1 MNVLVTGANGLLG
14 HHVVMELLNRH
25 HSVHVIVRS
34 AHNIHFDLKR
44 VTLFEG
50 DFTNHESL
58 TCAARGCDAIIHCAA
73 VTDPSFLKYEDF
85 RSINVAGVVTVLKV
99 LREQKIKTLVYI
111 SSANTIGFGNEQLPA
126 DERFPIQFPF
136 SESFYAQSK
145 EASEQ
150 LVAQASNKTGQHVVI
165 INPTFMIGAYDTKPS
180 SGKLLLMGYK
190 RKVMF
195 TPRGGKNFV
204 AASAVANAVCNAL
217 TMGRNGERYLASGTN
232 LSFKEFYTLQKKMG
246 NYPQHIY
253 ELPDGLLLA
262 VGKIG
267 DLLRKAGF
275 KTELCTM
282 NIRQLLVHEYYSNN
296 KAKVELNLLEND
308 LGVAIKEA
316 INWFKEHNMV

>member
-14 HHVVMELLNRH
+14 HQVVMELLNRH

-34 AHNIHFDLKR
+34 AHNIHFDLKK
-44 VTLFEG
+44 VTLFVG
-50 DFTNHESL
+50 DFTNFEIL
-58 TCAARGCDAIIHCAA
+58 TQAAQGCDAIIHCAA
-73 VTDPSFLKYEDF
+73 VTDPGFLKYEDF

-111 SSANTIGFGNEQLPA
+111 SSANTIGFGNEHLPA

-145 EASEQ
+145 AASEQ
-150 LVAQASNKTGQHVVI
+150 LVEQASKKTGQHVVM
-165 INPTFMIGAYDTKPS
+165 INPAFMIGAYDTKPS
-180 SGKLLLMGYK
+180 SGKMLLMGYK

-195 TPRGGKNFV
+195 IPKGGKNFV

-217 TMGRNGERYLASGTN
+217 TMGRNGEKYLASGTN
-232 LSFKEFYTLQKKMG
+232 LSFKEFYTLQKKIG
-246 NYPQHIY
+246 NYPQRIY

-267 DLLRKAGF
+267 DLLRKVGF
-275 KTELCTM
+275 KTELCTI
-282 NIRQLLVHEYYSNN
+282 NIRQLLVREYYTNN
-296 KAKVELNLLEND
+296 KAKLELNLSEND
-308 LGVAIKEA
+308 LGVAVKEA
-316 INWFKEHNMV
+316 IDWFKEHNMV